1 MMYAQTLTLNS
12 FHEGERHI
20 HTNALEK
27 KMNSFNKNRI
37 GRHQRFAVIAKK
49 LLTDLMELIAL
60 ISQPDPCA
68 SINDNHPG
76 FPFLLEKSIRDL

>member
-12 FHEGERHI
+12 FQEGERHI

-27 KMNSFNKNRI
+27 KMNSFDKNWI
-37 GRHQRFAVIAKK
+37 SRHQRLAVIAKK
-49 LLTDLMELIAL
+49 LPADLMELIAL
-60 ISQPDPCA
+60 VCQSDPGA
-68 SINDNHPG
+68 GIDDNYPG